1 VAAMTSAD
9 AGELPTAGQ
18 GEGLS
23 QSQMQASLAAAK
35 ESRKRAELDAQ
46 LLANRIALLKQ
57 EEEKAWKKIE
67 ETRKR
72 AHEITDLRVQ
82 NEHKSA
88 AKEEFYKNKWDSI
101 KAAQSQNHENREKS
115 RAVREAARNGLME
128 ARHSNAV
135 RSKQQSHQILHRKK
149 EREAQERLANLE
161 RGDMIKQK
169 KEEAKRRMEDERLA
183 ALERSRED
191 YEQRAAQEDL
201 LRSRTEALVSNME
214 KEEMELIQRLQN
226 TQTVQRN
233 AYEELE
239 AALGQSTQPGMASV
253 RNPGFRVSAV
263 GGKMPMDAD
272 EPRPAA

>member
-1 VAAMTSAD
+1 MASAD
-9 AGELPTAGQ
+9 AGEITTSSQ
-18 GEGLS
+18 GNGLN
-23 QSQMQASLAAAK
+23 QSQMQSNLAAAK
-35 ESRKRAELDAQ
+35 EARKRSELDAQ

-67 ETRKR
+67 ETR
-72 AHEITDLRVQ
+72 TRVHKVTEVREQ
-82 NEHKSA
+82 NEQKSS

-101 KAAQSQNHENREKS
+101 RAAQNQNQQNREKS
-115 RAVREAARNGLME
+115 RAVRDAARNGLME
-128 ARHSNAV
+128 ARQSNAA
-135 RSKQQSHQILHRKK
+135 RSKQQSHQILCQKK
-149 EREAQERLANLE
+149 EREAKHRNDNLD

-169 KEEAKRRMEDERLA
+169 KEEAKRRLEDERLA

-201 LRSRTEALVSNME
+201 LRSRTEALVSQME

-239 AALGQSTQPGMASV
+239 AALGQSLQPGMASV
-253 RNPGFRVSAV
+253 RSPGSGVNLM
-263 GGKMPMDAD
+263 GGKVPIDTD

>member
-1 VAAMTSAD
+1 M
-9 AGELPTAGQ
+9 G
-18 GEGLS
+18 
-23 QSQMQASLAAAK
+23 
-35 ESRKRAELDAQ
+35 
-46 LLANRIALLKQ
+46 
-57 EEEKAWKKIE
+57 KKIE
-67 ETRKR
+67 ETRNR
-72 AHEITDLRVQ
+72 AQKITEVRIENQ
-82 NEHKSA
+82 H
-88 AKEEFYKNKWDSI
+88 
-101 KAAQSQNHENREKS
+101 NREKS

-128 ARHSNAV
+128 ARHSNAT

-201 LRSRTEALVSNME
+201 LRNRTEALVSQME

-233 AYEELE
+233 EYEELE
-239 AALGQSTQPGMASV
+239 AALGQSLQPGMTSI
-253 RNPGFRVSAV
+253 RSPGCGINEL
-263 GGKMPMDAD
+263 GGKVHMEAD

>member
-1 VAAMTSAD
+1 MAAMTSAA
-9 AGELPTAGQ
+9 AGEIPTAGQ

-72 AHEITDLRVQ
+72 ANEITDLRAQ
-82 NEHKSA
+82 NEQKFA

-101 KAAQSQNHENREKS
+101 KAAQTKNHENREKS
-115 RAVREAARNGLME
+115 RAVREAARNGLMD
-128 ARHSNAV
+128 ARHSNAA
-135 RSKQQSHQILHRKK
+135 RSKQQSHQILQSKK

-169 KEEAKRRMEDERLA
+169 KEEARRRMEYERIA
-183 ALERSRED
+183 ALERAREE
-191 YEQRAAQEDL
+191 YEQRATQEDL
-201 LRSRTEALVSNME
+201 LRSRTEALVANME

-239 AALGQSTQPGMASV
+239 AALGQSTQPGMAGF
-253 RNPGFRVSAV
+253 RNPDFRVGAV
-263 GGKMPMDAD
+263 GEKMPMDAD

>member
-1 VAAMTSAD
+1 
-9 AGELPTAGQ
+9 
-18 GEGLS
+18 
-23 QSQMQASLAAAK
+23 
-35 ESRKRAELDAQ
+35 
-46 LLANRIALLKQ
+46 
-57 EEEKAWKKIE
+57 
-67 ETRKR
+67 
-72 AHEITDLRVQ
+72 
-82 NEHKSA
+82 
-88 AKEEFYKNKWDSI
+88 
-101 KAAQSQNHENREKS
+101 
-115 RAVREAARNGLME
+115 ME
-128 ARHSNAV
+128 ARHSNAA
-135 RSKQQSHQILHRKK
+135 RSKQQSQQILLHKK

-183 ALERSRED
+183 ALERSRDD
-191 YEQRAAQEDL
+191 YDQRAAQEDL

-253 RNPGFRVSAV
+253 RKPGIRVGAV
-263 GGKMPMDAD
+263 GGKMPLETD